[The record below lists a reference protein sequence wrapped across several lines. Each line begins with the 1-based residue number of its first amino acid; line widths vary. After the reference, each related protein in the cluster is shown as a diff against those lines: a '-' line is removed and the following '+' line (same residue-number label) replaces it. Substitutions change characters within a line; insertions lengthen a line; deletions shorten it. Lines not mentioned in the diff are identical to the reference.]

1 MRHHF
6 QFKFDSALSKG
17 ILIPRDTVL
26 TNFASLL
33 LRPMSTHPR
42 PLTIHDL
49 FLKASS
55 SSPTAKAS
63 DQQQGDILSFV
74 GQVVHSISPLRIS
87 RLVAA
92 NQDQELLDQE
102 LDGLPLHPDAL
113 STFKARSHG
122 SLPDQIVWL
131 GPLQTVVDDP
141 VAPSSRLSASRRAS
155 TTRPI
160 PANSKNL
167 KERNKQDPVVVVLD
181 SGDEAEKQ
189 KPPTE
194 TDERPPQPSNIKQE
208 IDDGASSYVSWSDS
222 NRSEAE
228 EHFEDTLT
236 MTMVALLPHT
246 APQQDGPSSARPFKR
261 GDVVEVTEALML
273 QQDLVCYRIVTCV
286 GIAGT
291 TFYRVSPA
299 RQSLR
304 AKPPDIQ
311 VPVRKQP
318 APAKKPT
325 STTAPT
331 REKRSTSSKERK
343 RSRSDSAPTCEKGST
358 LSKAR
363 KKSRSGTVPTCEK
376 GSTPSTARKRSRS
389 GDAVLDGESDEGVE
403 LIPDSSRDKKQ
414 IRRDEQGVDNSSTQL
429 LKPWSHQAL
438 NSGDLDLSKFHVPAQ
453 RWKRILDSRISR
465 SGSCNRVDYI
475 SNVWCSLPT
484 ASTSAN
490 SIPGTPSSSDGSTGS
505 TIGGDTITR
514 HICRINTIQRAQIR
528 AVCAECE
535 NDYRSQMCM
544 FGCSSRRWRT
554 QVEMECTISD
564 GTSVAELRLG
574 SDQEAVMWTLLGLK
588 EASRDRSDCE
598 TGKDSATSVGG
609 GDGRDSVDKVA
620 AQPADPHEERRNKVL
635 RILARRGNL
644 TYRSGPAPD
653 LTFSSSSRSLLPNKE
668 NERAKDMGKEKA
680 TVAIVP
686 QKGHVESIDLDRSQ
700 RATAEEKLWL
710 DICTVHPRKQ
720 QSFVLYA
727 TTSPMEENG
736 STPSQSALS
745 RGAAKKRAVLRKSRV
760 QIQKR
765 KKIESLVRPPLILW
779 AVAAEWIR
787 PHSETKMLLSRLLP
801 RQQQQQQQQP
811 S

>member
-1 MRHHF
+1 
-6 QFKFDSALSKG
+6 
-17 ILIPRDTVL
+17 
-26 TNFASLL
+26 
-33 LRPMSTHPR
+33 MSTHPR

-55 SSPTAKAS
+55 SSSTAKAS

-74 GQVVHSISPLRIS
+74 GQVVHSISSSRIS
-87 RLVAA
+87 RLAA
-92 NQDQELLDQE
+92 AKRDQELLDQE

-113 STFKARSHG
+113 SKFKARNSG
-122 SLPDQIVWL
+122 SLPNQIVWF
-131 GPLQTVVDDP
+131 GPLQTVADDP
-141 VAPSSRLSASRRAS
+141 VEPSTGRSASRRAA
-155 TTRPI
+155 TTRLI
-160 PANSKNL
+160 PAYSKNL

-194 TDERPPQPSNIKQE
+194 TDEHPPQPSNNKQE
-208 IDDGASSYVSWSDS
+208 VDDGASSCISWSDS
-222 NRSEAE
+222 NASRSEAE
-228 EHFEDTLT
+228 EHFEDTLP
-236 MTMVALLPHT
+236 MTMVALLLHT
-246 APQQDGPSSARPFKR
+246 ASQQDDPSSTRPFKR

-273 QQDLVCYRIVTCV
+273 QQELACYRVVTCI
-286 GIAGT
+286 GITGI
-291 TFYRVSPA
+291 TFYGISPA
-299 RQSLR
+299 RQILR
-304 AKPPDIQ
+304 NKLPDIRI
-311 VPVRKQP
+311 PVRKQL
-318 APAKKPT
+318 APAEKPT
-325 STTAPT
+325 STTAST
-331 REKRSTSSKERK
+331 RGKKSTSSKERK
-343 RSRSDSAPTCEKGST
+343 RPRSD
-358 LSKAR
+358 R
-363 KKSRSGTVPTCEK
+363 VPTCEK
-376 GSTPSTARKRSRS
+376 GSTPGKACKKSRS
-389 GDAVLDGESDEGVE
+389 GTTPTSKKGSTPSTAQKRTRSGEAVLDGDSDEGVV
-403 LIPDSSRDKKQ
+403 LISESSKDRKRTRK
-414 IRRDEQGVDNSSTQL
+414 DEQGVDNSSTQL

-438 NSGDLDLSKFHVPAQ
+438 NSGDLDPLKVHVPAQ

-465 SGSCNRVDYI
+465 SGSCNRIDYI

-484 ASTSAN
+484 APSSAT

-505 TIGGDTITR
+505 TTGGDTITR
-514 HICRINTIQRAQIR
+514 HICKINTIQRVQIR

-535 NDYRSQMCM
+535 NDYRTQMCM

-564 GTSVAELRLG
+564 GTSFAELRLG

-588 EASRDRSDCE
+588 EASRDRSVCE
-598 TGKDSATSVGG
+598 TGKDSATSAGG
-609 GDGRDSVDKVA
+609 VDGGNNVDKVA
-620 AQPADPHEERRNKVL
+620 AQPADPHEERQNKVL

-644 TYRSGPAPD
+644 TYKSGPAPD
-653 LTFSSSSRSLLPNKE
+653 LTSSSRSLLPNKE
-668 NERAKDMGKEKA
+668 KA
-680 TVAIVP
+680 AVVIVP

-745 RGAAKKRAVLRKSRV
+745 RGAAKRRAVLRKSRV

-801 RQQQQQQQQP
+801 SQQQRQQRQRQP

>member
-1 MRHHF
+1 
-6 QFKFDSALSKG
+6 
-17 ILIPRDTVL
+17 
-26 TNFASLL
+26 
-33 LRPMSTHPR
+33 MSTHPR

-55 SSPTAKAS
+55 SSSTAKAS

-74 GQVVHSISPLRIS
+74 GQVVHSISPSQIS
-87 RLVAA
+87 RLAA
-92 NQDQELLDQE
+92 IQDQELLDQELLDQE

-113 STFKARSHG
+113 STFKTHSG
-122 SLPDQIVWL
+122 GFLPDQIIWL
-131 GPLQTVVDDP
+131 GPLQTVADDP
-141 VAPSSRLSASRRAS
+141 VAPTRRSASSRAS
-155 TTRPI
+155 TTRSV

-167 KERNKQDPVVVVLD
+167 KERYKQGPVVVVLD
-181 SGDEAEKQ
+181 SGDEAENQ
-189 KPPTE
+189 KSPTE
-194 TDERPPQPSNIKQE
+194 ADEHPPQPSNSKRE
-208 IDDGASSYVSWSDS
+208 VDDGASSYVSWSDS
-222 NRSEAE
+222 NASRSEAE

-236 MTMVALLPHT
+236 MTMTALLLHS
-246 APQQDGPSSARPFKR
+246 ASRQDGLSSVRPFKR
-261 GDVVEVTEALML
+261 GEVVEVTEALML
-273 QQDLVCYRIVTCV
+273 QQELVCHRVVTCV
-286 GIAGT
+286 GIPGT
-291 TFYRVSPA
+291 TFYRISSA
-299 RQSLR
+299 HLSLR
-304 AKPPDIQ
+304 AKLPDIQ
-311 VPVRKQP
+311 VPLRKQP
-318 APAKKPT
+318 APTNQPT
-325 STTAPT
+325 STTSPT
-331 REKRSTSSKERK
+331 NEKRSTSSKERK
-343 RSRSDSAPTCEKGST
+343 RSRSDSVPTCEKGST
-358 LSKAR
+358 PSKVR

-376 GSTPSTARKRSRS
+376 GSTPSTVRKRSRW
-389 GDAVLDGESDEGVE
+389 GDAVLDGDSDEGVA
-403 LIPDSSRDKKQ
+403 LIPNSSKDKKRA
-414 IRRDEQGVDNSSTQL
+414 RRDEQSVDNSSTQL
-429 LKPWSHQAL
+429 LKPWSHQTL
-438 NSGDLDLSKFHVPAQ
+438 NSGDLDLLKFHVPAQ

-465 SGSCNRVDYI
+465 SGLCNRVDYI

-484 ASTSAN
+484 APSSAN
-490 SIPGTPSSSDGSTGS
+490 SIPGTPSSSDGSTIS
-505 TIGGDTITR
+505 TTGGDNITR
-514 HICRINTIQRAQIR
+514 HICRINTIQRVQIR

-598 TGKDSATSVGG
+598 TGKDSVTSGVGR
-609 GDGRDSVDKVA
+609 DGRDSVDKVA

-653 LTFSSSSRSLLPNKE
+653 LTSSSSPRGLLPNREKE
-668 NERAKDMGKEKA
+668 KAKDIGKEKA
-680 TVAIVP
+680 AVAIVP
-686 QKGHVESIDLDRSQ
+686 QKGYVESIDLDRSQ
-700 RATAEEKLWL
+700 RAITEEKLWL

-736 STPSQSALS
+736 STPSHSALS
-745 RGAAKKRAVLRKSRV
+745 RGAAKKRAVLRRSRV

-801 RQQQQQQQQP
+801 QQQQQQQTTIIAH